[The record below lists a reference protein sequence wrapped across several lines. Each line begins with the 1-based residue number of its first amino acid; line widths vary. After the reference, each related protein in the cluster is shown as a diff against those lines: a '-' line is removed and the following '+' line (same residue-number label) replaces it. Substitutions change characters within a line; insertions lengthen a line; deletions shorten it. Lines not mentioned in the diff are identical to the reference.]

1 MKKYKRR
8 NYLINKS
15 LQLRYMAMV
24 AILVAVVSIATGWI
38 IYSTIWTMLLDR
50 LKNVAAIDTLI
61 IDSTRIGLLRAFCL
75 IVAGMCLTGLLVMFI
90 IHRVAG
96 PLFRVKRIMDQIA
109 AGLIP
114 IRLKFRKGDELQDI
128 ATAIDA
134 AVHKIA
140 EVSRQNLKVVE
151 EASVIVQRTKDLL
164 SRAEPN
170 LPEAN
175 RELDNL
181 AKRLQ
186 ELETFHKE
194 EDE

>member
-8 NYLINKS
+8 YYLINKN

-38 IYSTIWTMLLDR
+38 IYSTTWTMLLER
-50 LKNVAAIDTLI
+50 LKNVAAIAALI
-61 IDSTRIGLLRAFCL
+61 IDSTRIALLRASCL
-75 IVAGMCLTGLLVMFI
+75 ILAGMCLTVLLVMFI

-96 PLFRVKRIMDQIA
+96 PLFRVKLIMNQIA

-151 EASVIVQRTKDLL
+151 QSSAGVQRVKQLL
-164 SRAEPN
+164 ALEKPN
-170 LPEAN
+170 LPEAD
-175 RELDNL
+175 RELNNL
-181 AKRLQ
+181 ANRLQ

-194 EDE
+194 ENE

>member
-24 AILVAVVSIATGWI
+24 AILVAVVSIATGWV
-38 IYSTIWTMLLDR
+38 IYSTTWTILLDR
-50 LKNVAAIDTLI
+50 LKNIVVVDTLI
-61 IDSTRIGLLRAFCL
+61 IDSARIALLRASCL
-75 IVAGMCLTGLLVMFI
+75 ILAGMCLTGLLVMFI

-96 PLFRVKRIMDQIA
+96 PLFRVKCIMNQIA
-109 AGLIP
+109 TGVIP
-114 IRLKFRKGDELQDI
+114 HRLKFRKRDELKDI
-128 ATAIDA
+128 AEAIDGA
-134 AVHKIA
+134 LKKIG

-151 EASVIVQRTKDLL
+151 QSSASVQRVKQLL
-164 SRAEPN
+164 ALEKPN
-170 LPEAN
+170 LPEAD

-186 ELETFHKE
+186 EFETFRKE
-194 EDE
+194 ENE